1 MAFADYD
8 KIVLFGDSIT
18 EQSYDQARQVSTLKS
33 DIGFREADDSSCGSE
48 DLDLVPLLQM
58 SIDEKLKWSAEDSGS
73 FSATYEWDTGT
84 DLIRDSRDT
93 VSCSGYNTLHALEL
107 IPKIIPP
114 PTATSRIR
122 LITVFFGPN
131 DATLPDRSQHVPLDQ
146 YSENLKRIINHPLLV
161 AHSPRIILIT
171 PPPICEYRTQDS
183 GLEKGILG
191 IQRLAAN
198 TKKYADAALE
208 VGKAL
213 GIPTVN
219 LWEAF
224 MQYAGG
230 WEEGSPLPGSKELP
244 RNEKLGELL
253 RDGLH
258 FEPKGLVHHNLDW
271 TVTTIWYPANTLLR
285 YRILYDLVLETIREN
300 TPELD
305 PENLEFVFPHHE
317 KAPKS
322 NFYTYGQA

>member
-1 MAFADYD
+1 MAFVDYD

-18 EQSYDQARQVSTLKS
+18 EQSYDQAR
-33 DIGFREADDSSCGSE
+33 GFGFGAA
-48 DLDLVPLLQM
+48 L
-58 SIDEKLKWSAEDSGS
+58 
-73 FSATYEWDTGT
+73 T
-84 DLIRDSRDT
+84 DVYRRKIE
-93 VSCSGYNTLHALEL
+93 VVGKGFSGYNTLHALEL

-114 PTATSRIR
+114 PTTASRIR
-122 LITVFFGPN
+122 LITVFFGAN
-131 DATLPDRSQHVPLDQ
+131 DATLPNRSQHVPLDQ

-171 PPPICEYRTQDS
+171 PPPICEYRTQDND
-183 GLEKGILG
+183 LARGIPG
-191 IQRLAAN
+191 TQRRAAN

-224 MQYAGG
+224 VQHAGG
-230 WEEGSPLPGSKELP
+230 WEEGNPLLGSKELP
-244 RNEKLGELL
+244 KNEKLGELL

-258 FEPKGLVHHNLDW
+258 FEPKG
-271 TVTTIWYPANTLLR
+271 YQ
-285 YRILYDLVLETIREN
+285 ILYDLVLGTIQESI
-300 TPELD
+300 PELD

-317 KAPKS
+317 NAPKS
-322 NFYTYGQA
+322 DFYAYGQA